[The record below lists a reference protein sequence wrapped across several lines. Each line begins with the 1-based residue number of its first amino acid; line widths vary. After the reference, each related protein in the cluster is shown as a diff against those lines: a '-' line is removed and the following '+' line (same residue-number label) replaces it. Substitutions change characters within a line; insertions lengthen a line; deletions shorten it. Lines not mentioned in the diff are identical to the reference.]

1 MARKPRLVYEGAIYH
16 VAFRGNERRL
26 LFHDDADR
34 ARLLAALADRI
45 PGHDIRLYLYALM
58 PNHVHL
64 MVETPRAN
72 ISAFMGSLLTS
83 YATYFNRRHRRA
95 GHLTQNRYM
104 SVAVQGDTHLL
115 RLSRYIH
122 LNPVRVNPLLSEPLD
137 VRLEQLRA
145 YRWSSYRA
153 YAGLADPESYV
164 DYPPLW
170 ALTPGRGRNPRTR
183 YRHYVESGVAETD
196 EAFQAL
202 VNRARLGIGSDA
214 FVEEL
219 EQRYRRGAQRVNA
232 EDVAFRRPARR
243 VEPEAIIREVCRSF
257 QIAPPELAKRRL
269 EDGIKPVAAAL
280 LTQAA
285 GLTQREAAGYLG
297 LTTGAAV
304 CQLLKRLRQDPK
316 SESLAILQRLMH
328 EFNI

>member
-26 LFHDDADR
+26 LFRDDADR
-34 ARLLAALADRI
+34 ARLLAALAERI
-45 PGHDIRLYLYALM
+45 PGYDIRLYLYALM

-64 MVETPRAN
+64 LVETPRAN

-83 YATYFNRRHRRA
+83 YATYFNRRHRRT
-95 GHLTQNRYM
+95 GHLTQNRYL
-104 SVAVQGDTHLL
+104 SVAVQGDTYLL

-122 LNPVRVNPLLSEPLD
+122 LNPVRVKPLLSEPLA
-137 VRLEQLRA
+137 VRLERLRR

-153 YAGLADPESYV
+153 YAGLAEPESYV
-164 DYPPLW
+164 DYSPLW
-170 ALTPGRGRNPRTR
+170 ALTPGRGRNPKTR

-196 EAFQAL
+196 KEFQVL

-214 FVEEL
+214 FIEEL
-219 EQRYRRGAQRVNA
+219 ERRYRSDALRGKA

-243 VEPEAIIREVCRSF
+243 IAPETIIQEVCRCF
-257 QIAPPELAKRRL
+257 QIAPPELAKRRRD
-269 EDGIKPVAAAL
+269 DGIKPVAAAL
-280 LTQAA
+280 LTQAS
-285 GLTQREAAGYLG
+285 GLAQREAADYLG

-304 CQLLKRLRQDPK
+304 CQLLKHLRQNSKP
-316 SESLAILQRLMH
+316 EFLAIFQRLMRK
-328 EFNI
+328 FNF

>member
-1 MARKPRLVYEGAIYH
+1 
-16 VAFRGNERRL
+16 
-26 LFHDDADR
+26 
-34 ARLLAALADRI
+34 
-45 PGHDIRLYLYALM
+45 
-58 PNHVHL
+58 

-83 YATYFNRRHRRA
+83 YATYFNRRHRRT

-153 YAGLADPESYV
+153 YAGLADPERYV

-170 ALTPGRGRNPRTR
+170 ALTPGRGRDPRTR

-196 EAFQAL
+196 KEFQVL
-202 VNRARLGIGSDA
+202 VSRARLGIGSDA
-214 FVEEL
+214 FVEAL

-243 VEPEAIIREVCRSF
+243 VEPEAITREVCRRF
-257 QIAPPELAKRRL
+257 QIAPPELAKRRR

-285 GLTQREAAGYLG
+285 GLTQREAADYLG

-304 CQLLKRLRQDPK
+304 CQLLKRLRQSPK
-316 SESLAILQRLMH
+316 PESLAILKGLTQV
-328 EFNI
+328 FNI